1 MSFPGAGGL
10 SFFPYLVFVF
20 PSWLFSYSPAICSTD
35 LEFDGGLY
43 FCSDRGGAEVAGGRR
58 ISGTAASRVKGNFRD
73 GSALR
78 VCWVSPAVVF
88 KLYSSDLNIEMEVRS
103 CVSVPVSRI
112 SDGWCLGL
120 EERWRVGWMSREF
133 PVHGKA
139 LVSPPTSER

>member
-1 MSFPGAGGL
+1 MEASTFVLTAAEQEEGGSL
-10 SFFPYLVFVF
+10 
-20 PSWLFSYSPAICSTD
+20 
-35 LEFDGGLY
+35 
-43 FCSDRGGAEVAGGRR
+43 
-58 ISGTAASRVKGNFRD
+58 GTAASWGKGNFRD

-120 EERWRVGWMSREF
+120 EERWLVG
-133 PVHGKA
+133 
-139 LVSPPTSER
+139 